1 MIWEKFTDNLKAV
14 IPIIVIVS
22 MLHFFLVPLGMN
34 LFLRFLIGSLLVIVG
49 LTIFLLGVEIGI
61 TPLGSLTG
69 NMLAKSN
76 KVGIVIVAGLIFGF
90 FISIAEPGLMVL
102 ANQVNGVTGG
112 SISGITILITVSI
125 GLAVM
130 LAVGFFRVF
139 YNIPLYLILI
149 VLYTIIFVM
158 ALFTSREFL
167 AISFDASGS
176 TTGILAVPFILALSL
191 GISSM
196 KKDSKASEK
205 DSFGLVA
212 IASTGAIISVM
223 LLSMIKGPSKM
234 EAPVVTAIVLN
245 HSMFGPFQAVLKQC
259 IQDGIVALFPLLLIF
274 LSLNYGAF
282 HLKKRAFH
290 RIIMGFIY
298 AFLGLVIFMIGVNGA
313 FMEVGTTLGQSL
325 ALLEQKWVIVAV
337 GFVLGVV
344 TILAEPAVFVLTQQ
358 IEEVT
363 SGYVSR
369 KAVLLPLSLGVG
381 IAVALAI
388 LRILTPDL
396 QLWHY
401 LLPGYLL
408 CILLM
413 FLAPKIFVG
422 MAFDAGGVATGPM
435 TATFILAF
443 TQGAANAFEG
453 ADLLAD
459 GFGMIAMVAMTP
471 IITLQILGVVFRWK
485 ASRKGDKKA

>member
-76 KVGIVIVAGLIFGF
+76 KVRIVIVAGLTFGF

-176 TTGILAVPFILALSL
+176 TTGILAV
-191 GISSM
+191 
-196 KKDSKASEK
+196 
-205 DSFGLVA
+205 
-212 IASTGAIISVM
+212 
-223 LLSMIKGPSKM
+223 
-234 EAPVVTAIVLN
+234 
-245 HSMFGPFQAVLKQC
+245 
-259 IQDGIVALFPLLLIF
+259 
-274 LSLNYGAF
+274 
-282 HLKKRAFH
+282 
-290 RIIMGFIY
+290 
-298 AFLGLVIFMIGVNGA
+298 
-313 FMEVGTTLGQSL
+313 
-325 ALLEQKWVIVAV
+325 
-337 GFVLGVV
+337 
-344 TILAEPAVFVLTQQ
+344 
-358 IEEVT
+358 
-363 SGYVSR
+363 
-369 KAVLLPLSLGVG
+369 
-381 IAVALAI
+381 
-388 LRILTPDL
+388 L
-396 QLWHY
+396 Q
-401 LLPGYLL
+401 
-408 CILLM
+408 
-413 FLAPKIFVG
+413 
-422 MAFDAGGVATGPM
+422 
-435 TATFILAF
+435 
-443 TQGAANAFEG
+443 
-453 ADLLAD
+453 
-459 GFGMIAMVAMTP
+459 
-471 IITLQILGVVFRWK
+471 
-485 ASRKGDKKA
+485 

>member
-76 KVGIVIVAGLIFGF
+76 KVGIVIVAGLILGF

-212 IASTGAIISVM
+212 IASTGAII
-223 LLSMIKGPSKM
+223 LDIRLSSSAFFISSIK
-234 EAPVVTAIVLN
+234 A
-245 HSMFGPFQAVLKQC
+245 
-259 IQDGIVALFPLLLIF
+259 
-274 LSLNYGAF
+274 
-282 HLKKRAFH
+282 
-290 RIIMGFIY
+290 
-298 AFLGLVIFMIGVNGA
+298 
-313 FMEVGTTLGQSL
+313 
-325 ALLEQKWVIVAV
+325 
-337 GFVLGVV
+337 
-344 TILAEPAVFVLTQQ
+344 
-358 IEEVT
+358 
-363 SGYVSR
+363 
-369 KAVLLPLSLGVG
+369 
-381 IAVALAI
+381 
-388 LRILTPDL
+388 
-396 QLWHY
+396 
-401 LLPGYLL
+401 
-408 CILLM
+408 
-413 FLAPKIFVG
+413 
-422 MAFDAGGVATGPM
+422 
-435 TATFILAF
+435 
-443 TQGAANAFEG
+443 
-453 ADLLAD
+453 
-459 GFGMIAMVAMTP
+459 
-471 IITLQILGVVFRWK
+471 
-485 ASRKGDKKA
+485 